1 MQLRL
6 ASWYT
11 ALTMLTGLILLVLIY
26 LLVVPSMPSFLAV
39 ARAAPFNAASTVAV
53 PRSSTSVAVSS
64 YNLRGRVGTSIIAL
78 GSLALLTLAVLS
90 ACMGWLLAGRVL
102 DPVRAVT
109 ATARRIA
116 ERNLHERIA
125 LRRPADELKE
135 LADTFDAMV
144 GRLERS
150 FDGQRRFVANASHE
164 LRTPLATAR
173 AVAEVAATAPNASP
187 DARRLGTRL
196 LTIAVAQERLL
207 DSLLALAHD
216 ESTIDRTAH
225 VDLAGLAV
233 EAVAAHLQ
241 SAQAA
246 GIELRTELVT
256 ARLFGDSAL
265 LTRVVHNLVDN
276 AIRYNRAE
284 DGWVRI
290 RVGVGEDGRARLSVV
305 NPGSMIDPADVS
317 ALFEPFRRLHYD
329 RTDHPRGSGL
339 GLSVVRVV
347 VQAHHGT
354 VRAEPRAGGGLA
366 VHVALPRCPGDADDE
381 PPGS

>member
-39 ARAAPFNAASTVAV
+39 ARAAPFNAANTVAA

-64 YNLRGRVGTSIIAL
+64 YNLRGRVGTSIITL

-225 VDLAGLAV
+225 VDLAGLVV

-246 GIELRTELVT
+246 GVELLTELV
-256 ARLFGDSAL
+256 AAPLSGDAAL

-284 DGWVRI
+284 GGWVRI

-354 VRAEPRAGGGLA
+354 VRAEPRAGGGLE
-366 VHVALPRCPGDADDE
+366 VHVALPLCPEDADDE
-381 PPGS
+381 PPRS

>member
-1 MQLRL
+1 MRRPSIQLRL

-11 ALTMLTGLILLVLIY
+11 ALTILTGLILLVLVY
-26 LLVVPSMPSFLAV
+26 LLVVPSLPNFLAV
-39 ARAAPFNAASTVAV
+39 ARATPFNPANTVPA
-53 PRSSTSVAVSS
+53 PRSSTSVAVSP
-64 YNLRGRVGTSIIAL
+64 YNLRGRVGTSIITL
-78 GSLALLTLAVLS
+78 GAVALLALAVLS
-90 ACMGWLLAGRVL
+90 ACLGWLLAGRVL

-125 LRRPADELKE
+125 LKRPADELKE

-207 DSLLALAHD
+207 DSLLALAQD
-216 ESTIDRTAH
+216 ESTIDRTAR
-225 VDLAGLAV
+225 VDLAVLAV
-233 EAVAAHLQ
+233 EAVAAHQ
-241 SAQAA
+241 HSARAA
-246 GIELRTELVT
+246 GVELHTELV
-256 ARLFGDSAL
+256 AAPLLGDSAL

-290 RVGVGEDGRARLSVV
+290 RVGAAEDGRARLCIV
-305 NPGSMIDPADVS
+305 NPGSMIDPSDAS
-317 ALFEPFRRLHYD
+317 ALFEPFRRLHHD

-354 VRAEPRAGGGLA
+354 VHAEPRAGGGLA
-366 VHVALPRCPGDADDE
+366 VHVALPTDDE
-381 PPGS
+381 PPRS